1 MRQTL
6 LLLICLLAAPCG
18 AAPTDRLDAVADEL
32 DRIVADLEAAQSQ
45 TAELR
50 GQLAAVEALSEDH
63 QRLLR
68 DQAAL
73 ERRYEQTVADLE
85 AHDQAAL
92 SLAEDLRRQLES
104 ERRLTGW
111 VLPAAGV
118 VLAAALVEGWLL
130 ATR

>member
-1 MRQTL
+1 MRLTFL
-6 LLLICLLAAPCG
+6 LLTCVLAAPCG
-18 AAPTDRLDAVADEL
+18 AAPVDRLDAVADEL
-32 DRIVADLEAAQSQ
+32 DRIVADLDAAQTQ

-50 GQLAAVEALSEDH
+50 GRLAAAEALSEEH
-63 QRLLR
+63 QRLLH

-73 ERRYEQTVADLE
+73 EHRYEQTVADLE

-92 SLAEDLRRQLES
+92 SLAEDLKHQLES

-130 ATR
+130 AVR